1 MGCSGSCFKNINE
14 HIYKDL
20 NLKQPDTVCCCRYDT
35 LKVEFKCKD
44 LLLTN
49 AKKGLKLRPVP
60 VKNGNFIAW
69 ECTEVVIPSVEIPK
83 QKKREKNPQLY
94 TVAMVHCCS
103 KREKRN
109 NCFSDIVPHAV
120 GRRCFEDARSHDP
133 YDENNVKFDLS
144 FYAPPFTQFV
154 HWLKINFPAKRKK
167 TITDEEPYCNTVIR
181 YAPLGENCYSKVQG
195 HTDLLFYCSN
205 KMITS
210 KMKEC

>member
-69 ECTEVVIPSVEIPK
+69 ECTEVVVPSVEIPK
-83 QKKREKNPQLY
+83 QKKREKIPQLY

-103 KREKRN
+103 KREKT
-109 NCFSDIVPHAV
+109 
-120 GRRCFEDARSHDP
+120 
-133 YDENNVKFDLS
+133 K
-144 FYAPPFTQFV
+144 
-154 HWLKINFPAKRKK
+154 
-167 TITDEEPYCNTVIR
+167 
-181 YAPLGENCYSKVQG
+181 
-195 HTDLLFYCSN
+195 
-205 KMITS
+205 
-210 KMKEC
+210 